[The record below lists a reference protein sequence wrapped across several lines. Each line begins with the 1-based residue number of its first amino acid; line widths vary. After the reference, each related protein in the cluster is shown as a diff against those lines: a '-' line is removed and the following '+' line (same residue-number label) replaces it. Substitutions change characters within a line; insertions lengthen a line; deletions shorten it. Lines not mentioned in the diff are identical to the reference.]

1 MPRPSNGGQPKLT
14 HATLA
19 QQVYEH
25 LRRAILTN
33 AYPPETPLPEEALAA
48 QLGVSRVPVREAL
61 RRLAAEGL
69 VTLTP
74 RQVAAVRA
82 LSPKEFLDAYR
93 VREALETLAIR
104 LATPRLT
111 PADLEELQR
120 LQSEMERC
128 AEARDAETFFDVN
141 AAFHA
146 FIVERADNDYL
157 KAIYEPL
164 MDQMRRYRSPSLDLR
179 GGMERSIEEHRAIL
193 DAVRAGDAERAA
205 RLLAEHI
212 QVPQRILEETGG
224 KMSSRTVS
232 APDGR
237 AVEAIGQRIVGET
250 S

>member
-1 MPRPSNGGQPKLT
+1 MSTNGFQPRLT

-33 AYPPETPLPEEALAA
+33 AYPPDTPLPEEALAA
-48 QLGVSRVPVREAL
+48 QFRVSRVPVREAL

-74 RQVAAVRA
+74 RQGAVVRA

-93 VREALETLAIR
+93 VREALEALAIR
-104 LATPRLT
+104 LAVPRLS
-111 PADLEELQR
+111 ASDIAELER
-120 LQSEMERC
+120 LHGEMQRC
-128 AEARDAETFFDVN
+128 AAAHDADGFFDVN

-146 FIVERADNDYL
+146 LFVDRADNAYL

-179 GGMERSIEEHRAIL
+179 GGMDRSIEEHRRIL
-193 DAVRAGDAERAA
+193 DAVRMGDADAAA

-212 QVPQRILEETGG
+212 HVPQRVLEETHQ
-224 KMSSRTVS
+224 MSLTLR
-232 APDGR
+232 APAGSQ
-237 AVEAIGQRIVGET
+237 AQE
-250 S
+250 